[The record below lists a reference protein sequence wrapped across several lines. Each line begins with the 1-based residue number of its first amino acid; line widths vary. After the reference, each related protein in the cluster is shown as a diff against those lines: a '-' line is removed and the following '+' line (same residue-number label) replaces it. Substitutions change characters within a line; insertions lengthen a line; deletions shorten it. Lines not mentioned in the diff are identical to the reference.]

1 MRPEKGK
8 LILLIILL
16 LLALGATA
24 QNVSYSISPSS
35 VKAGEKGT
43 LRATLSIPAGKHQS
57 HNPLGEEYFL
67 LEVAHPELVFG
78 PTVYP
83 KAHKIVSAEQWD
95 YEGSV
100 TITRSFTVKS
110 TAKPGAKVLKPV
122 LTYQM
127 CLESGMCE
135 PPVDVPGNAA
145 LTVLASTEDKPE
157 ADPDEAVSSS
167 DTVLTASAP
176 TLSDSVSA
184 ESAPAETPVKS
195 PLSKILKYLLLAFVG
210 GIIMNFTP
218 CVLPVLTIRAMSIV
232 NQAHE
237 DRSQIFKHSMAYALG
252 VMVSFLTLAIVFI
265 VLKMA
270 GESVGWGFQ
279 FQSITF
285 TLVLTSIIF
294 VFALALLDV
303 FLIGAPGMTAASKA
317 SAKKGLSGSFFGG
330 IFAFLLA
337 TPCSAPLLGTAVGFA
352 FSLPSWLM
360 LVFFALI
367 GLGMALP
374 FILIGLSPK
383 ALKLIPK
390 PGEWMNIFK
399 EVMAFV
405 LFWLV
410 YTMLKSV
417 LGLTS
422 GDYLLQVLFYLV
434 ILGFAAWMYGRFVRP
449 EHSKATQWIFTLLT
463 VGVIVFAA
471 LKFLPYKEIA
481 VKASSGTET
490 GLLRPA
496 PHAPEGWYEWSPALM
511 EKLLA
516 EDAPV
521 FLDFGAA
528 WCKNCAANEKNV
540 LFTDDILQA
549 FKDKGVVLLRGDYTK
564 ENPEMLAWMKKHGRV
579 GVPFNALYV
588 KGKETRLFS
597 ELLSKKMILSALEEI
612 NGAQK

>member
-1 MRPEKGK
+1 MRPENGK
-8 LILLIILL
+8 LILILILL
-16 LLALGATA
+16 LAVAGIAA
-24 QNVSYSISPSS
+24 QSVSYSMTPASAKP
-35 VKAGEKGT
+35 GEKGT
-43 LRATLSIPAGKHQS
+43 LRATLTIPAGKHQS

-67 LEVAHPELVFG
+67 LEVSHPDLVFG

-95 YEGSV
+95 YSGSV
-100 TITRSFTVKS
+100 TISRTYTVKS
-110 TAKPGAKVLKPV
+110 TSKPGVKALKPV

-135 PPVDVPGNAA
+135 PSVDVEGSAK
-145 LTVLASTEDKPE
+145 LTVVAATEEKPE
-157 ADPDEAVSSS
+157 ENPDQAVSSD
-167 DTVLTASAP
+167 DTVMVAAP
-176 TLSDSVSA
+176 VVSDSTA
-184 ESAPAETPVKS
+184 TESAPAEAPAKS

-252 VMVSFLTLAIVFI
+252 VMVSFIALAIVFI
-265 VLKMA
+265 ILKMA

-463 VGVIVFAA
+463 IGVIVFAA
-471 LKFLPYKEIA
+471 MKFLPYKETA

-490 GLLRPA
+490 GLLRAA

-528 WCKNCAANEKNV
+528 WCKNCASNEKNV

-549 FKDKGVVLLRGDYTK
+549 FKDKGVILLRGDYTK